1 MVKLSNTDVVNKLM
15 PNALLKGDKMSFR
28 TIGSYYKP
36 IAINVDP
43 GDSKS
48 YNVTTFAKVTSNG
61 HSSKAITTYKVICGD
76 NGEIKQVNILAGALD
91 D

>member
-15 PNALLKGDKMSFR
+15 PNALLKGDKASFR
-28 TIGSYYKP
+28 SIGSYYKP
-36 IAINVDP
+36 ISINVDP

-61 HSSKAITTYKVICGD
+61 HSSKVMTTYKVICGD
-76 NGEIKQVNILAGALD
+76 NGEIKQVNMLATALD

>member
-1 MVKLSNTDVVNKLM
+1 MLKLSNSDVVNKLM
-15 PNALLKGDKMSFR
+15 PNALLKGDRPSFR

-36 IAINVDP
+36 IVINVDP

-48 YNVTTFAKVTSNG
+48 YNVTTFAKTSANG
-61 HSSKAITTYKVICGD
+61 HSNKVMATYKVICGD
-76 NGEIKQVNILAGALD
+76 NGEIKQVNMLATALD